1 MHCSDSTLVDLRA
14 LADIARKHGFALPS
28 VMPVPWTGGSSRV
41 FPCGDVVIKVPFDRS
56 DAIHSVTVDAAVVP
70 IARSLGVAAPARI
83 AFDDSLD
90 ILPAPFAVF
99 ERVHGAVTLDAFR
112 AEGASPNEA
121 WAEVGRQL
129 ARVHA
134 GQDPDNMPISLR
146 TFRQSPDVD
155 PRPWIAT
162 LHETGMLNEDDARWL
177 RDLLDKLVPSA
188 LAGTRV
194 VLCHG
199 DVNAANVLV
208 DHDTGRFRALIDWA
222 GAGWLDPAWDFA
234 GVALDAVPA
243 MLAGHRSVAPMVD
256 DGSAEAR
263 VLWCQIQ
270 TRFYP
275 LREVTGNPAT
285 EEAVRRHI
293 DGVRRFARI
302 SGLA

>member
-1 MHCSDSTLVDLRA
+1 MHCSDPTLVDLRA
-14 LADIARKHGFALPS
+14 LADIARKHGFASPS

-56 DAIHSVTVDAAVVP
+56 DAIHSVTVDAGMVP

-90 ILPAPFAVF
+90 ILPVPFAVLK
-99 ERVHGAVTLDAFR
+99 RVHGAVTLDAFR

-129 ARVHA
+129 ARIHA
-134 GQDPDNMPISLR
+134 AQNPGQLPFALR
-146 TFRQSPDVD
+146 TFRQSPEVD

-162 LHETGMLNEDDARWL
+162 LHETGMLNSVDARWL
-177 RDLLDKLVPSA
+177 RDLLDKLAPSA
-188 LAGTRV
+188 LADTPV
-194 VLCHG
+194 VFCHG
-199 DVNAANVLV
+199 DVNADNVLV
-208 DHDTGRFRALIDWA
+208 DRESGRFRALIDWA
-222 GAGWLDPAWDFA
+222 GAGWLDSAWDFA

-243 MLAGHRSVAPMVD
+243 MLARHRSVAPMVD

-275 LREVTGNPAT
+275 LRESAGNPAI

-302 SGLA
+302 AELA